1 MEEREEMMNVDSTR
15 KLHFN
20 WQVEVWRYLT
30 LDFEEDEFQQE
41 ETDEVSSLLLFI
53 RNCQSEN

>member
-1 MEEREEMMNVDSTR
+1 MMNVDSTR